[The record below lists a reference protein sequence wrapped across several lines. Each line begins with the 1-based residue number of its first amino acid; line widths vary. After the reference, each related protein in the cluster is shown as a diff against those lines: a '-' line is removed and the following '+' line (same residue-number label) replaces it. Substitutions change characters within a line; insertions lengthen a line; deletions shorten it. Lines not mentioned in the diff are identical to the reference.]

1 MKLRTYAVAAP
12 LVAALGICVGVL
24 GSPRPGIDMPLAFQG
39 EIMDSVCA
47 QARSHDVVEHNT
59 GITDSKDCVL
69 HCVKDGA
76 QLVLHDFSTGTSYR
90 LESGGAIFGEDRLAE
105 FAGQKVRIVG
115 SLDEDTGLI
124 WHIQSVQRL

>member
-1 MKLRTYAVAAP
+1 MKSRTYAVAAP
-12 LVAALGICVGVL
+12 LIAALGVCVGVL

-47 QARSHDVVEHNT
+47 QAGSHDDVERNT
-59 GITDSKDCVL
+59 GITDSEDCVL

-76 QLVLHDFSTGTSYR
+76 QLVLRDSATGTSYR
-90 LESGGAIFGEDRLAE
+90 LESGGAIFDENRLAE

-115 SLDEDTGLI
+115 SLDENAHLI